1 MTRIMNILDLFL
13 ANAMVNLKM
22 MDTIGSGIIRIFNL
36 LKKRHFPM
44 PDYDLSQ
51 PEKVTVR
58 IYGKILDE
66 NYTRMLINNTDL
78 DLKTVIY
85 LDKVQKNIKL
95 SKEEYKIL
103 KDQKFVEGRYPN
115 IYVVVQIA
123 AVSGDKSSYIKN
135 RAFDDMHYKKMMK
148 PMMNYHF
155 KEAWL

>member
-1 MTRIMNILDLFL
+1 
-13 ANAMVNLKM
+13 
-22 MDTIGSGIIRIFNL
+22 
-36 LKKRHFPM
+36 M

-103 KDQKFVEGRYPN
+103 
-115 IYVVVQIA
+115 
-123 AVSGDKSSYIKN
+123 
-135 RAFDDMHYKKMMK
+135 
-148 PMMNYHF
+148 
-155 KEAWL
+155 